1 MFRTTFAQN
10 YSQNAGNAISKT
22 QKNFKSRGG
31 NRMPPGQDPQRNARL
46 QAKINF
52 PISGK
57 RGFFYFW
64 LTPWLF
70 KRLWAKKTQC
80 FV

>member
-1 MFRTTFAQN
+1 MFITTFAQN

-22 QKNFKSRGG
+22 QKFLESRGG
-31 NRMPPGQDPQRNARL
+31 NCMHPDPQKNARL

-57 RGFFYFW
+57 HGFFLLLANTLSY
-64 LTPWLF
+64 
-70 KRLWAKKTQC
+70 KSQDEQS
-80 FV
+80 